1 MISLDRI
8 LSGKPILLTNKVYFY
23 QPTVQEVSDMGEG
36 LYWSAI
42 NLWSLER
49 KDMVTQETEQSKQFS
64 DYEIWKMNMF
74 GSEGMKKSLGTAC
87 QILLKSKIEFFDY
100 SGTIYIG
107 EEDSGVF
114 LDEPFYNVMRD
125 ICKKIIDVCTSA
137 SDNKDVQYK
146 ETDNMSEREKE
157 MLQKMRASE
166 KLLEADD
173 NPHPEDA
180 LGRRIL
186 ALTAIGKYTLEQV
199 YNMTMLQINLLLKKY
214 LDIQT
219 FELQTQLSPY
229 ISSEDKQDKMKSW
242 LD

>member
-8 LSGKPILLTNKVYFY
+8 LSGKPIRLTKEVYFY
-23 QPTVQEVSDMGEG
+23 QPSVQEVSEMGEG
-36 LYWSAI
+36 YYWSSI
-42 NLWSLER
+42 NLWALER
-49 KDMVTQETEQSKQFS
+49 KDMLIKETEESKRYS
-64 DYEIWKMNMF
+64 DYELWKMTIFSNEDTKKVF
-74 GSEGMKKSLGTAC
+74 GISC
-87 QILLKSKIEFFDY
+87 QIFLKSKIEFFDY

-107 EEDSGVF
+107 EKDSGIF
-114 LDEPFYNVMRD
+114 LDEPFYNTMRE
-125 ICKKIIDVCTSA
+125 ICKKIIDICTSA
-137 SDNKDVQYK
+137 SNKDAQYK
-146 ETDNMSEREKE
+146 ETDNMSERERK
-157 MLQKMRASE
+157 MLEKMKASE
-166 KLLEADD
+166 KLLEAED

-186 ALTAIGKYTLEQV
+186 ALTAIGRYTLEQV